1 MSVEPSFALVGALIG
16 VPARANM
23 MAALMDGR
31 AQTASELAFV
41 AGVTPQTASSHL
53 AKLTDAGLI
62 AVERQGRH
70 RYYRLAGPA
79 VAEALEPLSHL
90 APATRAPERR
100 QAQLRRVGELRTA
113 RFCYDHL
120 AGRLGVALTD
130 SLLQRRYLRRDD
142 NDFRLGPKGR
152 AFLEGL
158 GIDVAAAE
166 GERRHFARCC
176 LDWSERRPHLG
187 GALGAALADHLLR
200 SRWLRRDRTPRKA
213 VVTALGREAL
223 PKHFPGLLRALT
235 VAD

>member
-1 MSVEPSFALVGALIG
+1 MSVEPSFALVGSLIG

-23 MAALMDGR
+23 VAALMDGR

-53 AKLTDAGLI
+53 AKLTGAGLV
-62 AVERQGRH
+62 AVEKQGRH

-79 VAEALEPLSHL
+79 VADALEPLSHL
-90 APATRAPERR
+90 TPSTRAPERR
-100 QAQLRRVGELRTA
+100 SAQLRRVGELRTA

-130 SLLQRRYLRRDD
+130 SLLQRRFLRREDT
-142 NDFRLGPKGR
+142 DFRLGPRGR
-152 AFLEGL
+152 AFLESL

-187 GALGAALADHLLR
+187 GALGAALADHLIRLK
-200 SRWLRRDRTPRKA
+200 WLRRDRMPRKA
-213 VVTALGREAL
+213 VLTALGQREL
-223 PKHFPGLLRALT
+223 PRHFPGLPGALT
-235 VAD
+235 VED